1 MAAAQEIGKDP
12 EEGEPASVNW
22 ERAHGELV
30 RLAQTR
36 AGLDHEEGRWLLV
49 ALRSG
54 SHARLGYGS
63 FVEYVERLFGYSPRF
78 THERLRVA
86 EALEELP
93 VLSER
98 LSGGELS
105 WSALREITRI
115 ATPKTEARWAEAAQG
130 RSMREVERLVSG
142 HRPGDEPDD
151 PTDPAARRHVLRLEL
166 SAEALATFREAMAK
180 LRRETGESLDDD
192 TAVLLMSR
200 QVLGGPTDPG
210 RASYQVALTVC
221 DKCERG
227 QQHGRGELMEISPE
241 VIDMTRCDAQM
252 IGPPHVGEAGRAK
265 QTIPPATRR
274 QVMSRDGGR
283 CVVPGCRHAVFVD
296 IHHIE
301 PRAESGDN
309 DTDNLVCL
317 CGAHHRA
324 LHRGKLS
331 VEGRVSS
338 GLVFRHADG
347 TKYGC
352 ATTPKAVDLRAL
364 AFRGLVQMG
373 FRETEARR
381 AVERVTSG
389 ALDDLTLE
397 TLMRQALAVL
407 TESLVRR

>member
-1 MAAAQEIGKDP
+1 MGQTSATD
-12 EEGEPASVNW
+12 W
-22 ERAHGELV
+22 EQAHEALV
-30 RLAQTR
+30 RLAKTR
-36 AGLDHEEGRWLLV
+36 SGLDFEEGTWLLV

-54 SHARLGYGS
+54 THVHLGYGG
-63 FVEYVERLFGYSPRF
+63 FAEYVERLFGYSPRF
-78 THERLRVA
+78 TQERLRVA
-86 EALEELP
+86 EALQELP
-93 VLSER
+93 RLCER
-98 LSGGELS
+98 LANGELS
-105 WSALREITRI
+105 WSAVREITRV
-115 ATPKTEARWAEAAQG
+115 ATAKTEARWADAAEG
-130 RSMREVERLVSG
+130 RTAREVERLVSG

-151 PTDPAARRHVLRLEL
+151 PADATARRHVLRLDV

-180 LRRETGESLDDD
+180 LRREAGESLDDD
-192 TAVLLMSR
+192 AAVLLMAR
-200 QVLGGPTDPG
+200 HVLGGPTEPG
-210 RASYQVALTVC
+210 RASYQVALTVY
-221 DKCERG
+221 DRCERG
-227 QQHGRGELMEISPE
+227 QQHGRGELIEVSPE
-241 VIDMTRCDAQM
+241 VVDMTRCDAQM
-252 IGPPHVGEAGRAK
+252 IGSTHVGPRARAS

-274 QVMSRDGGR
+274 LVMSRDGGG

-301 PRAESGDN
+301 PRAEGGEN

-324 LHRGKLS
+324 LHRGQLS

-389 ALDDLTLE
+389 AGDNLTLE